1 TKNESWWGTGTTCD
15 DPDQLY
21 AGIPHTTTDIMR
33 HTTYSNTHT
42 DTEICYRVNVPS
54 TQIAGEYEG
63 SVTYTA
69 AGRP

>member
-1 TKNESWWGTGTTCD
+1 CD

-42 DTEICYRVNVPS
+42 DTEICYRINVPS
-54 TQIAGEYEG
+54 TQLSGEYEG

-69 AGRP
+69 SGRP

>member
-1 TKNESWWGTGTTCD
+1 MEHD
-15 DPDQLY
+15 
-21 AGIPHTTTDIMR
+21 
-33 HTTYSNTHT
+33 TYSNTQT

-69 AGRP
+69 SGRP